1 MSRNPPAGQGCT
13 VGNYLIHYRLFQKQ
27 YWDGYRGPTVN
38 LPMIATSGNI
48 PPPFP
53 YVTQG
58 GGHRGASISVK
69 AICRANAL
77 WGVPQRARVRGD
89 ASGDVQESRQAGHR
103 RRRRRRRLPMGNHQL
118 SQVAAC
124 RCPSLQEASRSR
136 GSKASQDPATGGSQ
150 GSLTLH

>member
-77 WGVPQRARVRGD
+77 WGVPKRARVR
-89 ASGDVQESRQAGHR
+89 GDVQESRQAAGHR

-118 SQVAAC
+118 PQVAGSTLRNSQPIALLPYPTC
-124 RCPSLQEASRSR
+124 SRFVFCVFF
-136 GSKASQDPATGGSQ
+136 DIFVLHQ
-150 GSLTLH
+150 GL